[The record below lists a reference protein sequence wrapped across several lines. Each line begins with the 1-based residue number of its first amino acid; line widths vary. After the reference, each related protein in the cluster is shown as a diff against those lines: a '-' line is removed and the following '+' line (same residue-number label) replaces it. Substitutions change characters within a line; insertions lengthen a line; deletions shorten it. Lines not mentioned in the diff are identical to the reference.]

1 MIDIVVNKFNE
12 KKRKVNEI
20 IANNNLTEEEK
31 NSLIEKIN
39 LISQLLNNDSNF
51 SNINMNAALSILEF
65 LEIPENEILNIYC
78 NLIDPKNM
86 KNDDTFLLIDRRK

>member
-1 MIDIVVNKFNE
+1 MIDIVMNKFNE

>member
-1 MIDIVVNKFNE
+1 MIDIVMNKFNE

-86 KNDDTFLLIDRRK
+86 KNDDTFFLIDRRK